1 MPEDSGD
8 ERGRAAEREVN
19 GEGGAVPQDQ
29 GASAVHQEGASETH
43 QVTMHICTL
52 HDCCRSTPDT
62 YHNVLIHVSSAVI
75 HSS

>member
-8 ERGRAAEREVN
+8 ERGRAAEREREVN

-43 QVTMHICTL
+43 QVTMH
-52 HDCCRSTPDT
+52 
-62 YHNVLIHVSSAVI
+62 V
-75 HSS
+75 